1 MSRGPDVSNGSRMDP
16 LEVQV
21 GREEMFVSYTPSP
34 RNAMEH
40 LQRRN
45 STSATCSMRG
55 AESAIGNAKKVTV
68 YIVFVSSNVQLRV
81 CMFTLVNIS

>member
-1 MSRGPDVSNGSRMDP
+1 MSRTPDGRISGRMDP

-21 GREEMFVSYTPSP
+21 GDEEMFVSYTPSP

-45 STSATCSMRG
+45 STSAGCYARG
-55 AESAIGNAKKVTV
+55 PDPSIGNAKKVRLAASLFFLIV
-68 YIVFVSSNVQLRV
+68 YV
-81 CMFTLVNIS
+81 CEDSYT